1 MFNYYEN
8 ISFPLNHFFS
18 VQRVTGIRRVE
29 WKYIELKIKLNKTK
43 QNHN

>member
-18 VQRVTGIRRVE
+18 VQRVTGIRREE
-29 WKYIELKIKLNKTK
+29 WKYIETEDKTK
-43 QNHN
+43 QNKTKP